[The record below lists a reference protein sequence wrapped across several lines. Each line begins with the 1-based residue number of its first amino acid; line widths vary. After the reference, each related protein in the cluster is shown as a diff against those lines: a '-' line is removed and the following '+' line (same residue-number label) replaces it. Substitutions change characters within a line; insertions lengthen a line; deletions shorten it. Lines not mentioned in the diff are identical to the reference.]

1 MRKANE
7 IAGAV
12 FQWAVYLTLFGL
24 ILFTVFQCRQSEAFV
39 L

>member
-7 IAGAV
+7 IAGAI

-24 ILFTVFQCRQSEAFV
+24 ILFTVVQLHGAGFT